1 MFRKISANKIYPV
14 SSSPLEN
21 AVIIIDENGKII
33 TIDALENQDKTEI
46 EFFNGVIVPGFINT
60 HCHLELSHL
69 HGVAPT
75 GTGLMDFISQV
86 IKNRNHASEI
96 IQTAIQQEEQ
106 NMLQSGILFL
116 LDFQEEQ
123 LPIGII
129 LTFQDMDINPMK
141 LFHRLNC
148 RLHP

>member
-33 TIDALENQDKTEI
+33 TIDALENHDKTEI

-75 GTGLMDFISQV
+75 GT
-86 IKNRNHASEI
+86 KARH
-96 IQTAIQQEEQ
+96 QTRKGRARYTKT
-106 NMLQSGILFL
+106 G
-116 LDFQEEQ
+116 
-123 LPIGII
+123 
-129 LTFQDMDINPMK
+129 
-141 LFHRLNC
+141 
-148 RLHP
+148 